1 MSFETNDLVRMNIMF
16 LAQYGVSF
24 QIQSLL
30 LKTISILKMLK
41 INDICQLTREPLNL
55 NGGNDE
61 VVEGELLCPGVVF
74 GEQILDKS
82 WGKPISHLL
91 ES

>member
-1 MSFETNDLVRMNIMF
+1 
-16 LAQYGVSF
+16 
-24 QIQSLL
+24 
-30 LKTISILKMLK
+30 MLK
-41 INDICQLTREPLNL
+41 INEKCQLTREPLNL

-61 VVEGELLCPGVVF
+61 VVEGELLRPGVVF
-74 GEQILDKS
+74 REQILDKS